1 MDVLLVKN
9 IMYFVYFVSHATN
22 IDMAQNDGITISMT
36 GRWDISRRIRQLTW
50 LTCPCRSYKGK
61 R

>member
-9 IMYFVYFVSHATN
+9 IVYFVYFVLHATN
-22 IDMAQNDGITISMT
+22 IDMAQNDGITSSMT
-36 GRWDISRRIRQLTW
+36 ARWDISRRIRQLTW

-61 R
+61 G